1 MGWGRV
7 LDERAALLKRLAE
20 KSRSRMAANYREE
33 AAALD
38 RHAET
43 IGKMLLESQLLNKCE
58 GREDA
63 A

>member
-1 MGWGRV
+1 
-7 LDERAALLKRLAE
+7 
-20 KSRSRMAANYREE
+20 MAANYREE

-38 RHAET
+38 RHSET
-43 IGKMLLESQLLNKCE
+43 IGKMLPESQLLNKCE

>member
-20 KSRSRMAANYREE
+20 KSRAANYREE

-38 RHAET
+38 RHSET
-43 IGKMLLESQLLNKCE
+43 IGKMLPESQLLNKCE